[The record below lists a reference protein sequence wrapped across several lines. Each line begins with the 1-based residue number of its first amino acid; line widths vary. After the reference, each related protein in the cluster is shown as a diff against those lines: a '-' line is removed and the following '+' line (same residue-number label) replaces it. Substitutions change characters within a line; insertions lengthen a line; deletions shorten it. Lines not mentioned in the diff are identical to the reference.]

1 MKKALSLNTQLTKLR
16 TVNNLLKQS
25 IPEAVFTKEN
35 GFKDSSLCE
44 ELRQVIY
51 SLRDI
56 QYMLRGLDYKAHRST
71 QTRKMNIIEIREYL
85 HTTYSKTAK
94 DLDCGKFFRHNLYI
108 AYTELG
114 SVEQFLQLKGYLSEE
129 KQPSEPT
136 PTIEDIE
143 NDELY

>member
-16 TVNNLLKQS
+16 TINNLLKQS
-25 IPEAVFTKEN
+25 IPEAVFIKEN
-35 GFKDSSLCE
+35 GFRDLSLCE

-56 QYMLRGLDYKAHRST
+56 QYMLRGLDYKAHRSA
-71 QTRKMNIIEIREYL
+71 QTRKMDIIEIRRYL
-85 HTTYSKTAK
+85 YTTYAETTKNLNCNK
-94 DLDCGKFFRHNLYI
+94 LLRHNLCV

-114 SVEQFLQLKGYLSEE
+114 SVEQFLQLKGYL
-129 KQPSEPT
+129 PT
-136 PTIEDIE
+136 EDIK